1 VEGYPI
7 TLKRVTPETAV
18 LRACML
24 AATAAGARV
33 WRNNT
38 GVLLDSN
45 RRPVR
50 FGLCVGSSDLIGLT
64 RDGRFLAIECK
75 RGRGGVVTPEQ
86 TQFLDTIRAMGGVA
100 ILARSG
106 EDVTKALTEE

>member
-1 VEGYPI
+1 
-7 TLKRVTPETAV
+7 
-18 LRACML
+18 ML

-38 GVLLDSN
+38 GVLLDAN
-45 RRPVR
+45 KRPVR
-50 FGLCVGSSDLIGLT
+50 FGLCRGSSDLIGIT
-64 RDGRFLAIECK
+64 RAGRFLAVECK

-106 EDVTKALTEE
+106 EDVTKALTEETLT

>member
-1 VEGYPI
+1 MS
-7 TLKRVTPETAV
+7 KVTPETAV
-18 LRACML
+18 LRDCML
-24 AATAAGARV
+24 AATQAGARV

-64 RDGRFLAIECK
+64 RDGIFLAIECK
-75 RGRGGVVTPEQ
+75 RSVGGRVTEQ
-86 TQFLDTIRAMGGVA
+86 QEHFLSCVRSMGGVA

-106 EDVTKALTEE
+106 QDVTEGLV